1 MSLEQ
6 WLTTYTLANPKRAM
20 YAFCINPKHPG
31 YYNLCFKQGQNS
43 KMGTWNVKI
52 VPNGYELQGSSY
64 PNMQGL
70 KNGFKTL
77 MGGGG
82 GQTVRR

>member
-1 MSLEQ
+1 
-6 WLTTYTLANPKRAM
+6 
-20 YAFCINPKHPG
+20 
-31 YYNLCFKQGQNS
+31 
-43 KMGTWNVKI
+43 MGTWNVKI
-52 VPNGYELQGSSY
+52 VPNGYELRGLSY

-77 MGGGG
+77 MVQNGAG